1 MKKAVLSSVLSVAL
15 LGGIANAKTF
25 AKVNGDE
32 ITEKDVAA
40 LMRAMPGVSFE
51 QLPEEMKTQ
60 VINQAI
66 ERKLLIDEAKKDKI
80 QNSKEYKEAM
90 ASVEE
95 DLMLEIWMRKEV
107 EKTKVSNAEIKK
119 FYNDNKDKFVQ
130 PESVKAKHI
139 LVNNEKEA
147 KDIIAELKKAGKNV
161 EAKFSEIARAKSK
174 DGSAQN
180 GGSLGWIAKGQVV
193 PEFAD
198 AAFKLKK
205 GSFTQSPVKTQ
216 FGYHIIYAE
225 DKKATS
231 TLALKDVEKQI
242 EQNLKLKKFQ
252 ENTKKE
258 GEELRSKA
266 KIELVK

>member
-1 MKKAVLSSVLSVAL
+1 MRKVLLSSVLSVAL
-15 LGGIANAKTF
+15 LGGISNAKTF
-25 AKVNGDE
+25 ATVNGED
-32 ITEKDVAA
+32 ITQNDIAA

-51 QLPEEMKTQ
+51 QLPAEMKEQ

-66 ERKLLIDEAKKDKI
+66 ERKLLIEQAKKEKI
-80 QNSKEYKEAM
+80 QNSKEYKEALANM
-90 ASVEE
+90 QE

-107 EKTKVSNAEIKK
+107 ENTKVSSSDIKK
-119 FYNDNKDKFVQ
+119 FYNDNKDKFLQ
-130 PESVKAKHI
+130 PEMVKAKHI
-139 LVNNEKEA
+139 LVSSEKDA
-147 KDIIAELKKAGKNV
+147 KEIIAELKKAGKNV
-161 EAKFSEIARAKSK
+161 EAKFAELAKSKSK

-180 GGSLGWIAKGQVV
+180 GGELGWISKGQVV

-216 FGYHIIYAE
+216 FGYHVIYAD
-225 DKKATS
+225 DKKASS

-266 KIELVK
+266 KIEIAK